1 MSIKKVDLSG
11 LLDYWAE
18 QKNLYKPGAY
28 VVVLCGNATELDRD
42 TAGFVMDNP
51 AMLDDMSGPYTSI
64 SLVAWRSGEP
74 ASPGE
79 GTYGGLSYLH
89 TPHAERL
96 GATSSYSLANS
107 LQLPLDRFPL
117 VLVSA
122 DPWESDRIAVFS
134 LQDLPDD
141 NDGLASFFA
150 ALLTACRAATSYQ
163 ADKKLRL
170 IRKHVE
176 SHLKGGKSALNTF
189 SESGILAQVI
199 EGIIKGLGGS

>member
-18 QKNLYKPGAY
+18 QRERYKPGAY
-28 VVVLCGNATELDRD
+28 VLVLCGNATELDRA
-42 TAGFVMDNP
+42 TAAFVRDNP
-51 AMLDDMSGPYTSI
+51 AMLDDMSGPYTSVT
-64 SLVAWRSGEP
+64 LVAWRADDP
-74 ASPGE
+74 AAPD
-79 GTYGGLSYLH
+79 THDGLSYLH

-96 GATSSYSLANS
+96 GAANAYSLANS

-122 DPWESDRIAVFS
+122 DPWEKDRTAVFS
-134 LQDLPDD
+134 LRDLPDGD
-141 NDGLASFFA
+141 DSERLAKFFA
-150 ALLTACRAATSYQ
+150 ALLTACTAATPHQ
-163 ADKKLRL
+163 ADKRLRQ

-176 SHLKGGKSALNTF
+176 SHLKDGKGALNAI

-199 EGIIKGLGGS
+199 EGLLKGLGGG